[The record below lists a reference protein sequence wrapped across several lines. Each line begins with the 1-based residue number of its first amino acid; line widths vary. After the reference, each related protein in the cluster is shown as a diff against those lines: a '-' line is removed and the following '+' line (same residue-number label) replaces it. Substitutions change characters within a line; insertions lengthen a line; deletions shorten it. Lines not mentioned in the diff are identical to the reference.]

1 MLQCSIV
8 SSLLVHYGFVTSS
21 NRPLMLM
28 FLHFYYQE
36 DESFE
41 VKDLQMVVFD

>member
-1 MLQCSIV
+1 
-8 SSLLVHYGFVTSS
+8 
-21 NRPLMLM
+21 MLM

-41 VKDLQMVVFD
+41 VTDLQMVVFDSYYMNGDQEIEICGLFSYVL